1 MSDITT
7 LRTILFSTL
16 TDLRDTKTTV
26 DVERIKLINDTAK
39 NIIDTAKVE
48 VDFMRATG
56 TKSETGFL
64 CSAADKQSTTG
75 TFPTANGTKTVSEVR
90 PGVTLTTHRMNG

>member
-7 LRTILFSTL
+7 LRNILFSTL
-16 TDLRDTKTTV
+16 SDLRNTQTTV

-48 VDFMRATG
+48 VDFVRATG
-56 TKSETGFL
+56 AQSGTGFL
-64 CSAADKQSTTG
+64 CGVADKQSTTG

-90 PGVTLTTHRMNG
+90 PGVTVTTHRMNG